1 MPGHFRTP
9 LRSEAP
15 VVTVPAAPSLSPPSA
30 IGDLL
35 KARIYQS
42 IRPELDRI
50 EHAIRR
56 HLSSSVPLIEVV
68 GRYIMESG
76 GKRLRPLL
84 MVLSAKLCGYQGDR
98 DADLSVVFE
107 FLHAATLLHD
117 DVVDNAEIRR
127 TKPAANTLWGNPAVV
142 LVGDFLYS
150 KAILMTVLYENLRIL
165 EVLSETTTRMA
176 EGEVLQLIHSD
187 DLETDESSYMEVII
201 RKTAVLMSAAC
212 QIGAIFAQAPSFQE
226 MALRDYGHHLGIAFQ
241 LVDDALDY
249 VGTVGELG
257 KPVGND
263 LQEGKA
269 TLPLIYALTHADA
282 QRRDLI
288 RAVFTAE
295 HQAPGDIEAVQR
307 VVQELGGVDYTLQRA
322 AEHVATAKKN
332 LQSFPTNPTRS
343 LLEDIA
349 DYVLCRRS

>member
-1 MPGHFRTP
+1 MVDKIKVNP
-9 LRSEAP
+9 LSSPASPNAP
-15 VVTVPAAPSLSPPSA
+15 ESA
-30 IGDLL
+30 ESL
-35 KARIYQS
+35 KARIYS
-42 IRPELDRI
+42 RVRPDLQRI
-50 EHAIRR
+50 EAAIRR

-84 MVLSAKLCGYQGDR
+84 MVLSSRLCGYEGDE
-98 DADLSVVFE
+98 DADLAVVFE

-127 TKPAANTLWGNPAVV
+127 KNPAANTIWGNPAVV

-150 KAILMTVLYENLRIL
+150 KSILMTVGYDNIRIL
-165 EVLSETTTRMA
+165 EVLSRTTTLMA

-187 DLETDESSYMEVII
+187 DLETDEEAYMEVIT
-201 RKTAVLMSAAC
+201 RKTAVLMTAAC
-212 QIGAIFAQAPSFQE
+212 QIGAIFAGADVHRE
-226 MALRDYGHHLGIAFQ
+226 AALRDYGHHLGIAFQ
-241 LVDDALDY
+241 LTDDALDY

-269 TLPLIYALTHADA
+269 TLPLIHALQNASS
-282 QRRDLI
+282 RE
-288 RAVFTAE
+288 RAAIQDVFTADG
-295 HQAPGDIEAVQR
+295 PLSGDQIAMVQGMVR
-307 VVQELGGVDYTLQRA
+307 DLGGVDYTFKKA
-322 AEHVATAKKN
+322 ADHVQSAKAC
-332 LQSFPTNPTRS
+332 LDAFPNGPAKS
-343 LLEDIA
+343 VLSDIA

>member
-1 MPGHFRTP
+1 M
-9 LRSEAP
+9 RSKAA
-15 VVTVPAAPSLSPPSA
+15 VVTVPVAPALSTPSVT
-30 IGDLL
+30 GDLL
-35 KARIYQS
+35 KARIYSS

-50 EHAIRR
+50 EKAIRR

-84 MVLSAKLCGYQGDR
+84 MVLSSKLCGYRGTR

-150 KAILMTVLYENLRIL
+150 KAILMTVLYENIRIL

-187 DLETDESSYMEVII
+187 DLETDEPAYMEVII

-212 QIGAIFAQAPSFQE
+212 QIGAIFAEASSAE
-226 MALRDYGHHLGIAFQ
+226 EKALRDYGHHLGIAFQ
-241 LVDDALDY
+241 LIDDALDY

-269 TLPLIYALTHADA
+269 TLPLIYAMAQADSR
-282 QRRDLI
+282 RRDFI
-288 RAVFTAE
+288 RSVFIAE
-295 HQAPGDIEAVQR
+295 NQTPQDIQAVQR
-307 VVQELGGVDYTLQRA
+307 LVQELGGVDYTIRRA
-322 AEHVATAKKN
+322 REHVAMAKKN
-332 LQSFPTNPTRS
+332 LESFPLSPTKS

>member
-1 MPGHFRTP
+1 MGLFS
-9 LRSEAP
+9 RSRAS
-15 VVTVPAAPSLSPPSA
+15 VVTVPIAPSVTPPPLT
-30 IGDLL
+30 GEVL
-35 KARIYQS
+35 KARIYAS

-50 EHAIRR
+50 EKAIRR
-56 HLSSSVPLIEVV
+56 HLASSVPLIEVV

-84 MVLSAKLCGYQGDR
+84 MVLSSKLCGYHGDE

-127 TKPAANTLWGNPAVV
+127 TKPAANILWGNPAVV

-150 KAILMTVLYENLRIL
+150 KAILMTVLYNNIRIL

-187 DLETDESSYMEVII
+187 DLETDEPSYMEVIL

-212 QIGAIFAQAPSFQE
+212 RIGAIFAQAPPAQE
-226 MALRDYGHHLGIAFQ
+226 NALSDYGLHLGIAFQ
-241 LVDDALDY
+241 LIDDALDY
-249 VGTVGELG
+249 VGTVDELG

-269 TLPLIYALTHADA
+269 TLPLIYAMAQADA
-282 QRRDLI
+282 PRRDLI
-288 RAVFTAE
+288 RKVFTAE
-295 HQAPGDIEAVQR
+295 RQTMQDIETVQR
-307 VVQELGGVDYTLQRA
+307 LVRDLGGVDYTLQRA
-322 AEHVATAKKN
+322 ADYVVSAKSRLKA
-332 LQSFPTNPTRS
+332 FPPSPTKS

>member
-1 MPGHFRTP
+1 MGLS
-9 LRSEAP
+9 LRSKAT
-15 VVTVPAAPSLSPPSA
+15 VVTVPVSPPFSPSPLN
-30 IGDLL
+30 GDLL
-35 KARIYQS
+35 KARIYAS
-42 IRPELDRI
+42 IRPDLDRI
-50 EHAIRR
+50 EKAIRR

-84 MVLSAKLCGYQGDR
+84 MVLSAKLCGYRGTR

-187 DLETDESSYMEVII
+187 DLETDESAYMEVII

-212 QIGAIFAQAPSFQE
+212 QIGAIFAEAPPHQE
-226 MALRDYGHHLGIAFQ
+226 NALRDYGRHLGIAFQ
-241 LVDDALDY
+241 LIDDALDY

-269 TLPLIYALTHADA
+269 TLPLIYAMTQADSA
-282 QRRDLI
+282 RRDLI
-288 RAVFTAE
+288 RRVFMADEQTPQE
-295 HQAPGDIEAVQR
+295 IQAVQR
-307 VVQELGGVDYTLQRA
+307 VVQELGGVDYTVRRA
-322 AEHVATAKKN
+322 AEHVNAAKKN
-332 LQSFPTNPTRS
+332 LESFAASPTKS

>member
-1 MPGHFRTP
+1 M
-9 LRSEAP
+9 
-15 VVTVPAAPSLSPPSA
+15 TVLAAPQDAPSTVK
-30 IGDLL
+30 GDLL
-35 KARIYQS
+35 KARIYAS
-42 IRPELDRI
+42 IRPELERI
-50 EHAIRR
+50 EQAIRR

-84 MVLSAKLCGYQGDR
+84 MVLSAKLCGYKGNR

-150 KAILMTVLYENLRIL
+150 KAILMTVLYNNLRIL

-187 DLETDESSYMEVII
+187 DLETDEAAYMEVIL

-212 QIGAIFAQAPSFQE
+212 RIGAIFAEASAAQE
-226 MALRDYGHHLGIAFQ
+226 KALSDYGRHLGIAFQ
-241 LVDDALDY
+241 LIDDALDY
-249 VGTVGELG
+249 VGTVDELG

-269 TLPLIYALTHADA
+269 TLPLIYAMAHADA
-282 QRRDLI
+282 RHRDLI
-288 RAVFTAE
+288 RTVFTAE
-295 HQAPGDIEAVQR
+295 RQTPEDILSVQR
-307 VVQELGGVDYTLQRA
+307 LVRELGGVDYTVQRA
-322 AEHVATAKKN
+322 AEHVAMAKEN
-332 LQSFPTNPTRS
+332 LDAFSSSPTKA
-343 LLEDIA
+343 LLLDIA

>member
-1 MPGHFRTP
+1 M
-9 LRSEAP
+9 
-15 VVTVPAAPSLSPPSA
+15 TVSAAPHAIPTSPK
-30 IGDLL
+30 GDLL
-35 KARIYQS
+35 KARIYAS

-50 EHAIRR
+50 EQAIRR

-84 MVLSAKLCGYQGDR
+84 MVLSSKLCGYDGDK

-150 KAILMTVLYENLRIL
+150 KAILMTVLYNNLRIL

-187 DLETDESSYMEVII
+187 DLETDEPSYMEVII

-212 QIGAIFAQAPSFQE
+212 RIGAIFAQASTVQE
-226 MALRDYGHHLGIAFQ
+226 KALSDYGLHLGIAFQ
-241 LVDDALDY
+241 LIDDALDY

-269 TLPLIYALTHADA
+269 TLPLIYAMTQADA
-282 QRRDLI
+282 ARRDLI
-288 RAVFTAE
+288 RKVFTAE
-295 HQAPGDIEAVQR
+295 HQSMQDIQTVQR
-307 VVQELGGVDYTLQRA
+307 LVQELGGVDYTVQRA
-322 AEHVATAKKN
+322 AEHVAMAKQN
-332 LQSFPTNPTRS
+332 LDAFSSSPTKS
-343 LLEDIA
+343 LLQDIA

>member
-1 MPGHFRTP
+1 MGMS
-9 LRSEAP
+9 LRSKAT
-15 VVTVPAAPSLSPPSA
+15 VVTVPVPPLSPPPVT
-30 IGDLL
+30 GEVL
-35 KARIYQS
+35 KARIYAS

-50 EHAIRR
+50 EKAIRR

-84 MVLSAKLCGYQGDR
+84 MVLSAKLCGYRGTR

-187 DLETDESSYMEVII
+187 DLETDESAYMEVII

-212 QIGAIFAQAPSFQE
+212 QIGAIFAGAPPAHEQ
-226 MALRDYGHHLGIAFQ
+226 ALRDYGHHLGIAFQ
-241 LVDDALDY
+241 LIDDALDY

-269 TLPLIYALTHADA
+269 TLPLIYALAQADPMHRDYI
-282 QRRDLI
+282 RR
-288 RAVFTAE
+288 VFTADVQTPQE
-295 HQAPGDIEAVQR
+295 IQAAQRLVQD
-307 VVQELGGVDYTLQRA
+307 LGGVDYTVRRA
-322 AEHVATAKKN
+322 AEHVAAAKRN
-332 LQSFPTNPTRS
+332 LESFPANPTKS